1 MKKLLEKTDLLAGIF
16 AIVAVVAIICEVSF
30 GGFTKESIV
39 GGIKDITGIIV
50 DVLVFVVAASVL
62 LRKPMDFREKFRKEM
77 NKIAEKY
84 SPLLVEDKKEG
95 CIRYNIA
102 SNSDA
107 LFTGETKKPERIFEL
122 VENKPKEI
130 CFYIN
135 KSFFDKTG
143 GIDYDPKSIAEDI
156 EKRLKSYCKDF
167 IISSKPNGT
176 NYMLSIKFDHS
187 IISNDDID
195 MLIDLIDYTVL
206 LFVARNKS

>member
-135 KSFFDKTG
+135 KSFFVLYTKT
-143 GIDYDPKSIAEDI
+143 
-156 EKRLKSYCKDF
+156 LVF
-167 IISSKPNGT
+167 I
-176 NYMLSIKFDHS
+176 LSTLYNNRNTFLEECLCFIVQ
-187 IISNDDID
+187 
-195 MLIDLIDYTVL
+195 DLI
-206 LFVARNKS
+206 N